1 MHEASQPKT
10 NRTVELDYKLSVS
23 SFLDQAP
30 RLRPSILAS
39 ASYMS
44 SLLGKRTLAVLSILG
59 KAQASTGNR
68 SAKKESSLPLP
79 LASILPKQTLTAR
92 EAQDPMTRN
101 KPLTL
106 TPYIG
111 YLRAFHEFETEMD
124 RKAAEGDGRTLFCE
138 AWRHLLKEVIT
149 RETAYNRFN
158 SWEVEHLPQDAR
170 LTETVLAI
178 TAMLEKRNNNLK
190 HFVVSDKDYHMPYY
204 RLQKLTSRKC
214 RTHMLSYSNLSS

>member
-1 MHEASQPKT
+1 
-10 NRTVELDYKLSVS
+10 
-23 SFLDQAP
+23 
-30 RLRPSILAS
+30 
-39 ASYMS
+39 
-44 SLLGKRTLAVLSILG
+44 
-59 KAQASTGNR
+59 
-68 SAKKESSLPLP
+68 
-79 LASILPKQTLTAR
+79 
-92 EAQDPMTRN
+92 MTRN

-124 RKAAEGDGRTLFCE
+124 RKDAEGDGRTLFCE

-190 HFVVSDKDYHMPYY
+190 PYVVSDSDYVVPYC
-204 RLQKLTSRKC
+204 RLHGLTFHEC